1 MSGDRVQFTYAA
13 GYAAADTLNQTARR
27 LNQQIDD
34 LLRSLGPIKADWYQ
48 SGSVAAGAAQQLE
61 TKLHTA
67 IEDMVQLISSFA
79 STVTNNTQQA
89 QQTDNSIAS
98 TLFN

>member
-1 MSGDRVQFTYAA
+1 
-13 GYAAADTLNQTARR
+13 
-27 LNQQIDD
+27 
-34 LLRSLGPIKADWYQ
+34 
-48 SGSVAAGAAQQLE
+48 
-61 TKLHTA
+61 
-67 IEDMVQLISSFA
+67 MVQLISSFA